1 MQQVEEDMGK
11 HTHETDDAS
20 GLEKKK
26 KSEEDCRC
34 KEVSEMSPR
43 DLLRTMFNDLAFW
56 KKEKKE

>member
-1 MQQVEEDMGK
+1 MQQVEEDMGTHK
-11 HTHETDDAS
+11 HKTGDAS
-20 GLEKKK
+20 GLEKKR

-43 DLLRTMFNDLAFW
+43 DLVRTMFNDLAFW